1 MITDDFYYHTI
12 ILVVIRPVKPVK
24 PGLAGRN
31 RPKPSEALETGSG
44 FKLYRPEASQ
54 SWAVDPAFR
63 PSRAGKSLVAVH
75 FRWQMLTCCSSI
87 MSCVMT
93 WPEMKAARKI

>member
-24 PGLAGRN
+24 PGLAGCN

-63 PSRAGKSLVAVH
+63 PSRAGKSLGA
-75 FRWQMLTCCSSI
+75 MI
-87 MSCVMT
+87 VMRACRRSMVVSELLKT
-93 WPEMKAARKI
+93 KQKMNVS